1 MFPILCIC
9 NYKQSINVKP
19 VEKKQV
25 VDVDQCSGR

>member
-9 NYKQSINVKP
+9 NYVESINVKP
-19 VEKKQV
+19 VDQQV